1 MNTPQDLD
9 LSTFLHKVIENNS
22 TTTIILVMLG
32 AAVWLIESSGSV
44 LDLTPHYGQFSE
56 KQVRR
61 LQVKQ

>member
-44 LDLTPHYGQFSE
+44 LTSHLTMDSSR
-56 KQVRR
+56 KSR
-61 LQVKQ
+61 